1 MDRYLELLTQN
12 GILLIWGIIFQWI
25 TCLTTVHR
33 FVFLYYLVWSWFFFL
48 DNFLLCH
55 GNTWQQCWRASIS
68 ISVWLLQYTIRKA
81 LVREAIFF
89 LFLILTFHNKES
101 TAVTNKRMHM
111 RQHAEHLGP
120 VTDNMDCAHYRLL
133 ITPAFP
139 CYDMSEYLQ
148 WKQAC
153 LHNCTSLLP
162 WWARPQ
168 LPGFW
173 IDYYLSWQLRVAA
186 FKK

>member
-25 TCLTTVHR
+25 TCLTTVHW

-48 DNFLLCH
+48 DNFCCVMVTLLFQSQY
-55 GNTWQQCWRASIS
+55 GSNNTQSER
-68 ISVWLLQYTIRKA
+68 LLSEK
-81 LVREAIFF
+81 LFF

-120 VTDNMDCAHYRLL
+120 SNWQHGLRSLSFINNTCV
-133 ITPAFP
+133 
-139 CYDMSEYLQ
+139 
-148 WKQAC
+148 
-153 LHNCTSLLP
+153 SLL
-162 WWARPQ
+162 WHVRISAVET
-168 LPGFW
+168 G
-173 IDYYLSWQLRVAA
+173 LSA
-186 FKK
+186 

>member
-48 DNFLLCH
+48 DNFCCVMVTLLFQSQY
-55 GNTWQQCWRASIS
+55 GSNNTQSER
-68 ISVWLLQYTIRKA
+68 LLSEK
-81 LVREAIFF
+81 LFF

-120 VTDNMDCAHYRLL
+120 SNWQHGLRSLSFINNTCV
-133 ITPAFP
+133 
-139 CYDMSEYLQ
+139 
-148 WKQAC
+148 
-153 LHNCTSLLP
+153 SLL
-162 WWARPQ
+162 WHVRISAVET
-168 LPGFW
+168 G
-173 IDYYLSWQLRVAA
+173 LSA
-186 FKK
+186 

>member
-1 MDRYLELLTQN
+1 MILALRLHISKERMDRYLELLTQN

-48 DNFLLCH
+48 DNFCCVMVTLLFQSQY
-55 GNTWQQCWRASIS
+55 GSNNTQSER
-68 ISVWLLQYTIRKA
+68 LLSEK
-81 LVREAIFF
+81 LFF

-120 VTDNMDCAHYRLL
+120 SNWQHGLRSLSFINNTCV
-133 ITPAFP
+133 
-139 CYDMSEYLQ
+139 
-148 WKQAC
+148 
-153 LHNCTSLLP
+153 SLL
-162 WWARPQ
+162 WHVRISAVET
-168 LPGFW
+168 G
-173 IDYYLSWQLRVAA
+173 LSA
-186 FKK
+186 

>member
-48 DNFLLCH
+48 DNFCCVMVTLLFQSQY
-55 GNTWQQCWRASIS
+55 GSNNTQSER
-68 ISVWLLQYTIRKA
+68 LLSEK
-81 LVREAIFF
+81 LFF

-173 IDYYLSWQLRVAA
+173 IDYYLSWQLRVEA

>member
-48 DNFLLCH
+48 DNFCCVMVTLLFQSQY
-55 GNTWQQCWRASIS
+55 GSNNTQSER
-68 ISVWLLQYTIRKA
+68 LLSEK
-81 LVREAIFF
+81 LFF
-89 LFLILTFHNKES
+89 LFLIWTFHNKES

-120 VTDNMDCAHYRLL
+120 SNWQHGLRSLSFINNTCV
-133 ITPAFP
+133 
-139 CYDMSEYLQ
+139 
-148 WKQAC
+148 
-153 LHNCTSLLP
+153 SLL
-162 WWARPQ
+162 WHVRISAVET
-168 LPGFW
+168 G
-173 IDYYLSWQLRVAA
+173 LSA
-186 FKK
+186 

>member
-1 MDRYLELLTQN
+1 MWSEGILALRLHISKERIDRYLQLLTQN

-25 TCLTTVHR
+25 TCLTTVHW

-55 GNTWQQCWRASIS
+55 GNTWQQCWRASIP

-111 RQHAEHLGP
+111 RQHAEHLVPSNWQHGLRSLSFINNTC
-120 VTDNMDCAHYRLL
+120 V
-133 ITPAFP
+133 
-139 CYDMSEYLQ
+139 
-148 WKQAC
+148 
-153 LHNCTSLLP
+153 SLL
-162 WWARPQ
+162 WHVRISAVET
-168 LPGFW
+168 G
-173 IDYYLSWQLRVAA
+173 LSA
-186 FKK
+186 